1 MEQQVLSVRPKFCRR
16 LEPNLFAVL
25 AGALLSSALS
35 LLDRGIHPI
44 RIADGYEKAC
54 EVAVQE
60 LDRVAD
66 KVRSSCLILQS
77 NLGPSWF
84 TGLLADL
91 PDRIHERG
99 YQQSAQDGQNITR

>member
-1 MEQQVLSVRPKFCRR
+1 M
-16 LEPNLFAVL
+16 L
-25 AGALLSSALS
+25 AGALLFSALS

-66 KVRSSCLILQS
+66 KVSAA
-77 NLGPSWF
+77 GAY
-84 TGLLADL
+84 LL
-91 PDRIHERG
+91 P
-99 YQQSAQDGQNITR
+99 AQREQRR

>member
-1 MEQQVLSVRPKFCRR
+1 ML
-16 LEPNLFAVL
+16 VL
-25 AGALLSSALS
+25 AGALLSSALT

-66 KVRSSCLILQS
+66 RVSWDELQLSGLLTSRSS
-77 NLGPSWF
+77 
-84 TGLLADL
+84 
-91 PDRIHERG
+91 
-99 YQQSAQDGQNITR
+99 SAQTM